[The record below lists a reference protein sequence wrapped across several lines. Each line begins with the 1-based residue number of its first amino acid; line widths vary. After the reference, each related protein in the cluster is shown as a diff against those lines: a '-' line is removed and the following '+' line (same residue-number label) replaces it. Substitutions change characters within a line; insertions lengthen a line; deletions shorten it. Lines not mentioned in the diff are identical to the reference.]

1 MFRWRFVMGR
11 GEEIAEDLSEK
22 TERYL
27 YKRVA
32 VVI

>member
-1 MFRWRFVMGR
+1 LVMGR
-11 GEEIAEDLSEK
+11 DEEIAEDLNENA
-22 TERYL
+22 ERDL